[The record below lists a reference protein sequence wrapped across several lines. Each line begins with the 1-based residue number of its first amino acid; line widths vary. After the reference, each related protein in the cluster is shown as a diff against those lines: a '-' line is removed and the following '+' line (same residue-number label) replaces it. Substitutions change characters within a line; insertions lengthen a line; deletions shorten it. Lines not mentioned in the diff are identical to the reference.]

1 MKRLLRFDGIRNALS
16 PNSEGKGQKR
26 GNHWMR
32 CSLLASVMLSI
43 PAASFGGVFISVAT
57 APPAL
62 PVYAQPVCPGPG
74 YIWTPGYWAYGREG
88 YYWVPGTW
96 VLSPFP
102 GGLWTPGYW
111 GWGGGV
117 YLWHPG
123 YWGFHIGFYGGL
135 NYGFGY
141 FGSGYEGGY
150 WHNGAFQYN
159 RTVNN
164 INVTNI
170 HNTYVKTIISQGN
183 GSRASHNGG
192 VGGSTAR
199 PTPLELSMARE
210 RHTAATA
217 EQQRHEDAASANR
230 AQLASVNHGNPS
242 VAASPNPGVFSGRGV
257 VAGGHTTLAAIKAET
272 GHRPNQGT
280 QHTAGAHSKEA
291 HPSAVAHHSSVPAR
305 HASAPHNS
313 RAPHESHRGR
323 LS

>member
-1 MKRLLRFDGIRNALS
+1 MKYIQRLKKSPSLRVAIVAAALLSS
-16 PNSEGKGQKR
+16 P
-26 GNHWMR
+26 
-32 CSLLASVMLSI
+32 VLSS
-43 PAASFGGVFISVAT
+43 AGVFVSVSF

-62 PVYAQPVCPGPG
+62 PVYAQPVCPSPG
-74 YIWTPGYWAYGREG
+74 NIWTPGYWAYGSNG

-96 VLSPFP
+96 VPAPFT

-111 GWGGGV
+111 GWSGGV

-123 YWGFHIGFYGGL
+123 YWGFHIGFYGGV

-150 WHNGAFQYN
+150 WHNGVFQYN

-170 HNTYVKTIISQGN
+170 HNTYKKTIINQGN

-192 VGGSTAR
+192 VGGTKAR
-199 PTPLELSMARE
+199 PTPLELSAARE

-217 EQQRHEDAASANR
+217 EQQRHEHAASTNR
-230 AQLASVNHGNPS
+230 AQLASVNHGSPS
-242 VAASPNPGVFSGRGV
+242 VAASPRAGVFSSRGV
-257 VAGGHTTLAAIKAET
+257 VAGGHATLAANKAET
-272 GHRPNQGT
+272 AHHPHEGT
-280 QHTAGAHSKEA
+280 QHTAGAHPNNA
-291 HPSAVAHHSSVPAR
+291 HAPAVTHHSSGPAR
-305 HASAPHNS
+305 HHSAPHNS
-313 RAPHESHRGR
+313 RASHASRGKH